1 MRAFFLSP
9 GGLDKFLRIKKK
21 WKFLWQM
28 RLPRQIKDAGGN
40 EVLVCSWRALLFCI
54 DGGTV
59 NRGVVE
65 EQEWSTAPPTTHT
78 LLNTFQAVI

>member
-1 MRAFFLSP
+1 
-9 GGLDKFLRIKKK
+9 
-21 WKFLWQM
+21 M

-40 EVLVCSWRALLFCI
+40 EVLVCSWRALLVCI

-65 EQEWSTAPPTTHT
+65 EQEWSTAPPPHTHC
-78 LLNTFQAVI
+78 

>member
-1 MRAFFLSP
+1 MRAFFFFFLSP

-21 WKFLWQM
+21 LKSLWQM

-40 EVLVCSWRALLFCI
+40 EVLVCSWRVLLFCI

-59 NRGVVE
+59 NRGVAE
-65 EQEWSTAPPTTHT
+65 EQE
-78 LLNTFQAVI
+78 

>member
-1 MRAFFLSP
+1 MARTRSELDKEECVLFFFFFFFLSP

-21 WKFLWQM
+21 LKSLWQM

-40 EVLVCSWRALLFCI
+40 EVLVCSWRVLLFCI

-59 NRGVVE
+59 NRGVAE
-65 EQEWSTAPPTTHT
+65 EQD
-78 LLNTFQAVI
+78 